1 MTQKRENK
9 INIEKLKTILLKK
22 GMGLSEASIQ
32 MGYSRC
38 TLAQGVRTG
47 ALSRPVMTAFCHLM
61 GCTYDDIK
69 ADEPVEEPKQEQAQ
83 EQQQM
88 ALAQPM
94 DPEAIRN
101 VVWNAVFKGIGDA
114 LYSQKDSI
122 YETIARACAEAVF
135 NGIQQAV
142 GRYKQ
147 EAMKDLRGAIYSAMY
162 SANKQYQEDVKNAAV
177 REGWK

>member
-1 MTQKRENK
+1 MTPKRENK
-9 INIEKLKTILLKK
+9 INTEKLKTILLKK
-22 GMGLSEASIQ
+22 GMGLSEASLQ

-47 ALSRPVMTAFCHLM
+47 KLSRPVMTAFCNLM

-69 ADEPVEEPKQEQAQ
+69 ADEPVEEPTQEPAP

-88 ALAQPM
+88 ALAQQM
-94 DPEAIRN
+94 DPEAIR
-101 VVWNAVFKGIGDA
+101 NAVFKGIGDA
-114 LYSQKDSI
+114 LHEQKDSI

-147 EAMKDLRGAIYSAMY
+147 EAMKDLRGAVYSAIY